1 MVGNGTG
8 QTLEDAYIQWLN
20 DHLTKAT
27 PPLLI
32 CDLTEE
38 NICNGVAIGLLL
50 GVIGGI
56 KIEGLLLQPITIVER
71 LHNIHEVFSVLR
83 QLNVKLNNI
92 QPEEIMGGDKD
103 TVLQLLIAINDH
115 FTPKAKCRKHFLSHE
130 SDYKIDSSGRTSVW
144 SAMNGSTA
152 CTTPINR
159 SQFIT
164 TTTVTTTNGHNENGI
179 IMSYESQKNLLHST
193 NGINTMHTSDTQW
206 SDSNDNLIDTHKT
219 SSNQS
224 LVVTPTPSEM
234 SESIN
239 PRARCTVY
247 RTKSYP
253 LSPRSSMVKRE
264 SSIST
269 APINIR
275 SALPRGYYP
284 SSTSSLP
291 RNTKS
296 SYHDQ
301 NTRNR
306 RGSINPVEVPQLYD
320 SMNEIQHLRSQLNM
334 LSKLIES
341 DGSNANRTPPA
352 FRATASKST
361 QTELGYLLDRHTK
374 KSTAEITE
382 LKGIIKIKE
391 ETIKLL
397 EEENARLSDSLKS
410 ILHNMNKPNNLDK
423 NTMSNN
429 LNKTNQ
435 NQLDAYE
442 QKINRSITNSQT
454 KPYDSPRHS
463 HPYNLHEQQ
472 QQQQQQFRQ
481 NQQRYQQPHRQT
493 YTPVNQSPPVT
504 ISHSPS
510 QKCYMMR
517 SYTSE
522 SSPNTNTNPSPY
534 GLDISSSSPP
544 FTSSPIN
551 RQSSPDKYSSNSN
564 IRRQLS
570 PTGKRFPYYQPYIH
584 SLMHP
589 NQTSK
594 YDKNKNSNDLKGIGY
609 SLTAAQS
616 QIVKSP
622 TQRLLMQSLPSSG
635 Y

>member
-1 MVGNGTG
+1 MGNSNNRFSTLQEYDDICVNATEKKIQENEAKKSDKCKTYFNGTVRYDKITETNYSPDCLDHSETENNLYSVCSPNPCNYSSSVHNTDSSIHFDIERCYD
-8 QTLEDAYIQWLN
+8 QNCTHDSYYYHDSNEISQNNRHVNNDCTL
-20 DHLTKAT
+20 DHIMHNSSLYKSSHGKNV
-27 PPLLI
+27 
-32 CDLTEE
+32 CLTEMRRFY
-38 NICNGVAIGLLL
+38 VYLTRHLF
-50 GVIGGI
+50 
-56 KIEGLLLQPITIVER
+56 K
-71 LHNIHEVFSVLR
+71 S
-83 QLNVKLNNI
+83 
-92 QPEEIMGGDKD
+92 
-103 TVLQLLIAINDH
+103 
-115 FTPKAKCRKHFLSHE
+115 SH
-130 SDYKIDSSGRTSVW
+130 YLTLK
-144 SAMNGSTA
+144 
-152 CTTPINR
+152 
-159 SQFIT
+159 
-164 TTTVTTTNGHNENGI
+164 TNCP
-179 IMSYESQKNLLHST
+179 
-193 NGINTMHTSDTQW
+193 
-206 SDSNDNLIDTHKT
+206 
-219 SSNQS
+219 
-224 LVVTPTPSEM
+224 V
-234 SESIN
+234 
-239 PRARCTVY
+239 
-247 RTKSYP
+247 
-253 LSPRSSMVKRE
+253 E